1 MRELVQAGMDFAYFR
16 PRPRGLAHFLGARL
30 FTHGLPR
37 SPRGSHRACRAA
49 SRARTPA
56 RLPLLVARAGGGS
69 CRFAQPG
76 RSRPEIALL
85 IRIAILLAGAFEI
98 PASLKI
104 SAAVA
109 VPAPVAAVAAPRIQ
123 AGLQARFQVG
133 AESGF

>member
-1 MRELVQAGMDFAYFR
+1 MRELVEPGMDFAHFR

-37 SPRGSHRACRAA
+37 SLAGVTAL
-49 SRARTPA
+49 SRRLARPDPGG
-56 RLPLLVARAGGGS
+56 LPLLVARAGGGS

-76 RSRPEIALL
+76 TVAAGIALL

-123 AGLQARFQVG
+123 AGLQARFQIG